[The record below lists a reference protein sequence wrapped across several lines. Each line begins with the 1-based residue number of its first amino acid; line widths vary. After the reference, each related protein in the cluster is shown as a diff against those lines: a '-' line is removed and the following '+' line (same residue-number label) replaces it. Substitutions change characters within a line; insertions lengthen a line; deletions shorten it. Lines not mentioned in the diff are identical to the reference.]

1 MDKVIKV
8 INLLKIAII
17 FALGLFSTA
26 GYSLSSDW
34 AISEKSKVRLI
45 SPMTSSNNNQLILA
59 LEYELEDEWKTYWKS
74 PGGGG
79 FPQKIIWN
87 NSSNVKDI
95 KILWPEPIEFE
106 ILGLKSIGYK
116 DKVIFPLIV
125 DLEDNQK
132 QTNLN
137 LNINYLVCKDV
148 CIPGSADIF
157 LNIPSGDG
165 EYTDYFFEI
174 EKVLSATLNNN
185 IDFTPISNFSF
196 KAIENNNSVIFD
208 IEISTTSFFDDP
220 KIFIHTPF
228 GLPVV
233 EPINNYSLDFQ
244 KLNTSLY
251 YSADQFNE
259 KKFPI
264 EIFFYDNNHSFKV
277 EKSVEIENVDKNIS
291 TNTSLIYL
299 LLISILGGFILNLMP
314 CVFPVLSL
322 KLLSVIN
329 TEDKKIKSSFF
340 ITVLGIITSFLI
352 LGVFFA
358 LLKQINISISWGMQF
373 QEPYF
378 LMFILM
384 IISMFFLNTLGLF
397 QINLPS
403 FLHSSNILNSGNNFY
418 TKNFFN
424 GFFATLLATPCS
436 APYLGT
442 AVTAA
447 FTQSTTYLFLIFFFM
462 GIGMSLPYLVV
473 AFFPGLI
480 SFLPRS
486 GKWMIY
492 FKYFLSILLLIT
504 IVWLLSILNNY
515 FNYFFIVT
523 FTVLLILISA
533 ILKFRI
539 YQIPLIISLIIIFFL
554 TPYIN
559 SFQKINE
566 ENYKNNNWLDFNAK
580 NIPEIIANN
589 EIVFLDITADW
600 CITCKF
606 NKINVL
612 NSKTISEFFDS
623 QEVTLIKAD
632 WTQPNEKINK
642 FLKKYN
648 KFGIPFNAF
657 YSSKFPKGIVMN
669 EILTRNKYLKH
680 IIKLNK
686 KHDY

>member
-45 SPMTSSNNNQLILA
+45 SPMTASNNNNQLILA
-59 LEYELEDEWKTYWKS
+59 LEYELEEEWKTYWKS

-125 DLEDNQK
+125 DIEDNQK

-137 LNINYLVCKDV
+137 LNINYLVCRDI
-148 CIPGSADIF
+148 CIPGNADIF
-157 LNIPSGDG
+157 LDLPSGDG

-174 EKVLSATLNNN
+174 EKVLSTTLNNN

-244 KLNTSLY
+244 KLKTSFNFRL
-251 YSADQFNE
+251 DQFNE

-277 EKSVEIENVDKNIS
+277 EKNVEIENVDKNIS
-291 TNTSLIYL
+291 TNNSLLYL
-299 LLISILGGFILNLMP
+299 LLISLLGGFILNLMP

-352 LGVFFA
+352 LGSFFA
-358 LLKQINISISWGMQF
+358 ILKQINISISWGMQF

-378 LMFILM
+378 LMFILT

-403 FLHSSNILNSGNNFY
+403 FLFSSKILNSGNNFY

-462 GIGMSLPYLVV
+462 GIGMSLPYLII

-492 FKYFLSILLLIT
+492 FKYFLSILLFIT

-539 YQIPLIISLIIIFFL
+539 YQTPLIISLIIIFFL
-554 TPYIN
+554 TPYLN

-566 ENYKNNNWLDFNAK
+566 ENYKSNNWLDFNSK
-580 NIPEIIANN
+580 SIPEIIANN

-612 NSKTISEFFDS
+612 NSKTVSDFFDS

-657 YSSKFPKGIVMN
+657 YSSKFPEGIVMN
-669 EILTRNKYLKH
+669 EILTEKQIFETYNKVK
-680 IIKLNK
+680 
-686 KHDY
+686 

>member
-8 INLLKIAII
+8 TKLLKIAII
-17 FALGLFSTA
+17 LALGLFSPA

-45 SPMTSSNNNQLILA
+45 SPTTASNNNNQLILA
-59 LEYELEDEWKTYWKS
+59 LEYELEEEWKTYWKS

-125 DLEDNQK
+125 DIEDNQK

-137 LNINYLVCKDV
+137 LNINYLVCRDI
-148 CIPGSADIF
+148 CIPGNADIF
-157 LNIPSGDG
+157 LDLPSGDG

-174 EKVLSATLNNN
+174 EKVLSTTLNNN

-196 KAIENNNSVIFD
+196 NAIQNNNDVIFD
-208 IEISTTSFFDDP
+208 IEITTSSFFDDP

-244 KLNTSLY
+244 KLKTSFNFRL
-251 YSADQFNE
+251 DQFNE

-277 EKSVEIENVDKNIS
+277 EKNVEIENVDKNIS
-291 TNTSLIYL
+291 TNNSLLYL
-299 LLISILGGFILNLMP
+299 LLISLLGGFILNLMP

-352 LGVFFA
+352 LGSFFA
-358 LLKQINISISWGMQF
+358 ILKQINISISWGMQF

-378 LMFILM
+378 LMFILT

-403 FLHSSNILNSGNNFY
+403 FLFSSKILNSGNNFY

-462 GIGMSLPYLVV
+462 GIGMSLPYLII

-492 FKYFLSILLLIT
+492 IKYFLSILLFIT

-539 YQIPLIISLIIIFFL
+539 YQTPLIISLIIIFFL
-554 TPYIN
+554 TPYLN

-566 ENYKNNNWLDFNAK
+566 ENYKSNNWLDFNSK
-580 NIPEIIANN
+580 SIPEIIANN

-612 NSKTISEFFDS
+612 NSKTVSDFFDS

-657 YSSKFPKGIVMN
+657 YSSKFPEGIVMN
-669 EILTRNKYLKH
+669 EILTEKQIFETYNKVK
-680 IIKLNK
+680 
-686 KHDY
+686 

>member
-1 MDKVIKV
+1 MNKVIKV

-17 FALGLFSTA
+17 LALGLFSTA

-45 SPMTSSNNNQLILA
+45 SPMSTTNNNNQLILG
-59 LEYELEDEWKTYWKS
+59 LEYELEEEWKTYWKS

-125 DLEDNQK
+125 DIEDNQK

-137 LNINYLVCKDV
+137 LNINYLVCRDV
-148 CIPGSADIF
+148 CIPGNANIF
-157 LNIPSGDG
+157 LNLPSGDG
-165 EYTDYFFEI
+165 AYTDYFFEI
-174 EKVLSATLNNN
+174 EKVLSTTLNNN
-185 IDFTPISNFSF
+185 IDFTPISNFSI
-196 KAIENNNSVIFD
+196 KAIENSNNVIFD
-208 IEISTTSFFDDP
+208 IEISTNSFFDDP

-277 EKSVEIENVDKNIS
+277 EKNVEIENVDKNIS
-291 TNTSLIYL
+291 INTSLIYL
-299 LLISILGGFILNLMP
+299 LLISLLGGFILNLMP

-329 TEDKKIKSSFF
+329 TEDKKIKRSFF
-340 ITVLGIITSFLI
+340 VTVLGIITSFLI

-358 LLKQINISISWGMQF
+358 LLKKINISISWGMQF

-378 LMFILM
+378 LMFILI

-397 QINLPS
+397 QINLPG
-403 FLHSSNILNSGNNFY
+403 FLFSSKILNLGNNFY
-418 TKNFFN
+418 SKNFFN

-447 FTQSTTYLFLIFFFM
+447 FTQSTTYLFLIFLFM
-462 GIGMSLPYLVV
+462 GIGMSLPYLVI

-539 YQIPLIISLIIIFFL
+539 FQIPLIISLIIIFFL
-554 TPYIN
+554 TPYLN

-566 ENYKNNNWLDFNAK
+566 ENYKSNNWLDFNSK
-580 NIPEIIANN
+580 SIPEIIANN

-612 NSKTISEFFDS
+612 NLETVSKFFDEE
-623 QEVTLIKAD
+623 EVTLIKAD
-632 WTQPNEKINK
+632 WTKPNEKITK

-657 YSSKFPKGIVMN
+657 YSSKFPEGIIMS
-669 EILTRNKYLKH
+669 EILTEKQIFETYNKVK
-680 IIKLNK
+680 
-686 KHDY
+686 

>member
-45 SPMTSSNNNQLILA
+45 SPMTASNNNNQLILA
-59 LEYELEDEWKTYWKS
+59 LEYELEEEWKTYWKS

-125 DLEDNQK
+125 DIEDNQK

-137 LNINYLVCKDV
+137 LNINYLVCRDI
-148 CIPGSADIF
+148 CIPGNADIF
-157 LNIPSGDG
+157 LDLPSGDG

-174 EKVLSATLNNN
+174 EKVLSTTLNNN

-244 KLNTSLY
+244 KLKTSFNFRL
-251 YSADQFNE
+251 DQFNE

-277 EKSVEIENVDKNIS
+277 EKNVEIENVDKNIS
-291 TNTSLIYL
+291 TNNSLLYL
-299 LLISILGGFILNLMP
+299 LLISLLGGFILNLMP

-352 LGVFFA
+352 LGSFFA
-358 LLKQINISISWGMQF
+358 ILKQINISISWGMQF

-378 LMFILM
+378 LMFILT

-403 FLHSSNILNSGNNFY
+403 FLFSSKILNSGNNFY

-462 GIGMSLPYLVV
+462 GIGMSLPYLII

-492 FKYFLSILLLIT
+492 FKYFLSILLFIT

-523 FTVLLILISA
+523 FTVLFILISA

-539 YQIPLIISLIIIFFL
+539 YQTPLIISLIIIFFL
-554 TPYIN
+554 TPYLN

-566 ENYKNNNWLDFNAK
+566 ENYKSNNWLDFNSK
-580 NIPEIIANN
+580 SIPEIIVNN

-612 NSKTISEFFDS
+612 NSKTVSDFFDS

-657 YSSKFPKGIVMN
+657 YSSKFPEGIVMN
-669 EILTRNKYLKH
+669 EILTEKQIFETYNKVK
-680 IIKLNK
+680 
-686 KHDY
+686 

>member
-17 FALGLFSTA
+17 FAFGLFSTA

-45 SPMTSSNNNQLILA
+45 SPITSSNTNQLILA
-59 LEYELEDEWKTYWKS
+59 LEYELEEEWKTYWKS

-95 KILWPEPIEFE
+95 EILWPEPIEFE

-174 EKVLSATLNNN
+174 EKVLSTTLNNN

-208 IEISTTSFFDDP
+208 IEISTNSFFDDP

-340 ITVLGIITSFLI
+340 ITVLGIISSFLI
-352 LGVFFA
+352 LGAFFA
-358 LLKQINISISWGMQF
+358 ILKQINISISWGMQF

-378 LMFILM
+378 LMFILI

-403 FLHSSNILNSGNNFY
+403 YLFSSKILNSGNNFY

-462 GIGMSLPYLVV
+462 GIGMSLPYLII
-473 AFFPGLI
+473 AFFPSLI

-492 FKYFLSILLLIT
+492 FKYFLSILLFIT

-539 YQIPLIISLIIIFFL
+539 YQTPLIISLIIIFFL
-554 TPYIN
+554 TPYLN

-566 ENYKNNNWLDFNAK
+566 ENYKSNNWLDFNSK
-580 NIPEIIANN
+580 SIPEIIANN

-612 NSKTISEFFDS
+612 NSKIVSDFFDS

-657 YSSKFPKGIVMN
+657 YSSKFPEGIVMN
-669 EILTRNKYLKH
+669 EILTEKQIFETYNKVK
-680 IIKLNK
+680 
-686 KHDY
+686 

>member
-8 INLLKIAII
+8 TKLLKIAII
-17 FALGLFSTA
+17 LALGLFSPA

-45 SPMTSSNNNQLILA
+45 SPTTASNNNNQLILA
-59 LEYELEDEWKTYWKS
+59 LEYELEEEWKTYWKS

-125 DLEDNQK
+125 DIEDNQK

-137 LNINYLVCKDV
+137 LNINYLVCRDI
-148 CIPGSADIF
+148 CIPGNADIF
-157 LNIPSGDG
+157 LDLPSGDG

-174 EKVLSATLNNN
+174 EKVLSTTLNNN

-244 KLNTSLY
+244 KLKTSFNFRL
-251 YSADQFNE
+251 DQFNE

-277 EKSVEIENVDKNIS
+277 EKNVEIENVDKNIS
-291 TNTSLIYL
+291 TNNSLLYL
-299 LLISILGGFILNLMP
+299 LLISLLGGFILNLMP

-352 LGVFFA
+352 LGSFFA
-358 LLKQINISISWGMQF
+358 ILKQINISISWGMQF

-378 LMFILM
+378 LMFILT

-403 FLHSSNILNSGNNFY
+403 FLFSSKILNSGNNFY

-462 GIGMSLPYLVV
+462 GIGMSLPYLII

-492 FKYFLSILLLIT
+492 FKYFLSILLFIT

-539 YQIPLIISLIIIFFL
+539 YQTPLIISLIIIFFL
-554 TPYIN
+554 TPYLN

-566 ENYKNNNWLDFNAK
+566 ENYKSNNWLDFNSK
-580 NIPEIIANN
+580 SIPEIIANN

-612 NSKTISEFFDS
+612 NSKTVSDFFDS

-657 YSSKFPKGIVMN
+657 YSSKFPEGIVMN
-669 EILTRNKYLKH
+669 EILTEKQIFETYNKVK
-680 IIKLNK
+680 
-686 KHDY
+686 

>member
-45 SPMTSSNNNQLILA
+45 SPMTASNNNNQLILA
-59 LEYELEDEWKTYWKS
+59 LEYELEEEWKTYWKS

-125 DLEDNQK
+125 DIEDNQK

-137 LNINYLVCKDV
+137 LNINYLVCRDI
-148 CIPGSADIF
+148 CIPGNADIF
-157 LNIPSGDG
+157 LDLPSGDG

-174 EKVLSATLNNN
+174 EKVLSTTLNNN
-185 IDFTPISNFSF
+185 INFTPISNFSF
-196 KAIENNNSVIFD
+196 NAIQNNNDVIFD
-208 IEISTTSFFDDP
+208 IEITTSSFFDDP

-244 KLNTSLY
+244 KLKTSFNFRL
-251 YSADQFNE
+251 DQFNE

-277 EKSVEIENVDKNIS
+277 EKNVEIENVDKNIS
-291 TNTSLIYL
+291 TNNSLLYL
-299 LLISILGGFILNLMP
+299 LLISLLGGFILNLMP

-352 LGVFFA
+352 LGSFFA
-358 LLKQINISISWGMQF
+358 ILKQINISISWGMQF

-378 LMFILM
+378 LMFILT

-403 FLHSSNILNSGNNFY
+403 FLSSSKILNSGNNFY

-462 GIGMSLPYLVV
+462 GIGMSLPYLII

-492 FKYFLSILLLIT
+492 FKYFLSILLFIT

-539 YQIPLIISLIIIFFL
+539 YQTPLIISLIIIFFL
-554 TPYIN
+554 TPYLN

-566 ENYKNNNWLDFNAK
+566 ENYKSNNWLDFNSK
-580 NIPEIIANN
+580 SIPEIIANN
-589 EIVFLDITADW
+589 EIIFLDITADW

-612 NSKTISEFFDS
+612 NSKTVSDFFDS

-657 YSSKFPKGIVMN
+657 YSSKFPEGIVMN
-669 EILTRNKYLKH
+669 EILTEKQIFETYNKVK
-680 IIKLNK
+680 
-686 KHDY
+686 

>member
-1 MDKVIKV
+1 MDKIIKV

-17 FALGLFSTA
+17 FAIGLFSTA

-45 SPMTSSNNNQLILA
+45 SPMTASNNNNQLILA
-59 LEYELEDEWKTYWKS
+59 LEYELEEEWKTYWKS

-125 DLEDNQK
+125 DIKDNQK

-137 LNINYLVCKDV
+137 LNINYLVCRDI
-148 CIPGSADIF
+148 CIPGNADIF
-157 LNIPSGDG
+157 LDLPSGDG

-174 EKVLSATLNNN
+174 EKVLSTTLNNN

-196 KAIENNNSVIFD
+196 KAIENSNDVIFD

-244 KLNTSLY
+244 KLNTSFNFRL
-251 YSADQFNE
+251 DQFNE

-277 EKSVEIENVDKNIS
+277 EKNVEIENVDKNIS
-291 TNTSLIYL
+291 TKNSLLYL
-299 LLISILGGFILNLMP
+299 LLISLLGGFILNLMP

-352 LGVFFA
+352 LGSFFA
-358 LLKQINISISWGMQF
+358 ILKQINISISWGMQF

-378 LMFILM
+378 LMFILT

-403 FLHSSNILNSGNNFY
+403 FLFSSKILNSGNNFY

-462 GIGMSLPYLVV
+462 GIGMSLPYLII

-492 FKYFLSILLLIT
+492 FKYFLSILLFIT

-539 YQIPLIISLIIIFFL
+539 YQTPLIISLIIIFFL
-554 TPYIN
+554 TPYLN

-566 ENYKNNNWLDFNAK
+566 ENYKSNNWLDFNSK
-580 NIPEIIANN
+580 SIPEIIANN

-657 YSSKFPKGIVMN
+657 YSSKFPEGIVMN
-669 EILTRNKYLKH
+669 EILTEKQIFETYNKVK
-680 IIKLNK
+680 
-686 KHDY
+686 

>member
-17 FALGLFSTA
+17 FAFGLFSTA

-45 SPMTSSNNNQLILA
+45 SPMTASNNNNQLILA
-59 LEYELEDEWKTYWKS
+59 LEYELEEEWKTYWKS

-148 CIPGSADIF
+148 CIPGNADIF

-174 EKVLSATLNNN
+174 EKVLSTTLNNK

-277 EKSVEIENVDKNIS
+277 EKSVEIENIDKNIS
-291 TNTSLIYL
+291 INTSLIYL

-340 ITVLGIITSFLI
+340 ITVLGIISSFLI
-352 LGVFFA
+352 LGAFFA
-358 LLKQINISISWGMQF
+358 ILKQINISISWGMQF

-378 LMFILM
+378 LMFILI

-403 FLHSSNILNSGNNFY
+403 FLSSSKILNSGNNFY

-447 FTQSTTYLFLIFFFM
+447 FTQSTTYLFLIFCFM
-462 GIGMSLPYLVV
+462 GIGMSLPYLII

-492 FKYFLSILLLIT
+492 FKYFLSILLFIT

-539 YQIPLIISLIIIFFL
+539 YQTPLIISLIIIFFL
-554 TPYIN
+554 TPYLN

-566 ENYKNNNWLDFNAK
+566 DNYKSNNWLDFNSK
-580 NIPEIIANN
+580 SIPEIIANN

-612 NSKTISEFFDS
+612 NSKTVSDFFDS

-657 YSSKFPKGIVMN
+657 YSSKFPEGIIMN
-669 EILTRNKYLKH
+669 EILTEKQIFETYNKVK
-680 IIKLNK
+680 
-686 KHDY
+686 

>member
-45 SPMTSSNNNQLILA
+45 SPTTASNNNNQLILA
-59 LEYELEDEWKTYWKS
+59 LEYELEEEWKTYWKS

-125 DLEDNQK
+125 DIEDNQK

-137 LNINYLVCKDV
+137 LNINYLVCRDI
-148 CIPGSADIF
+148 CIPGNADIF
-157 LNIPSGDG
+157 LDLPSGDG

-174 EKVLSATLNNN
+174 EKVLSTTLNNN

-244 KLNTSLY
+244 KLKTSFNFRL
-251 YSADQFNE
+251 DQFNE

-277 EKSVEIENVDKNIS
+277 EKNVEIENVDKNIS
-291 TNTSLIYL
+291 TNNSLLYL
-299 LLISILGGFILNLMP
+299 LLISLLGGFILNLMP

-352 LGVFFA
+352 LGSFFA
-358 LLKQINISISWGMQF
+358 ILKQINISISWGMQF

-378 LMFILM
+378 LMFILT

-403 FLHSSNILNSGNNFY
+403 FLSSSKILNSGNNFY

-447 FTQSTTYLFLIFFFM
+447 FTQSTTYLFLIFCFM
-462 GIGMSLPYLVV
+462 GIGMSLPYLII

-492 FKYFLSILLLIT
+492 FKYFLSILLFIT

-539 YQIPLIISLIIIFFL
+539 YQTPLIISLIIIFFL
-554 TPYIN
+554 TPYLN

-566 ENYKNNNWLDFNAK
+566 ENYKSNNWLDFNSK
-580 NIPEIIANN
+580 SIPEIIVNN

-612 NSKTISEFFDS
+612 NSKTVSDFFDS

-657 YSSKFPKGIVMN
+657 YSSKFPEGIVMN
-669 EILTRNKYLKH
+669 EILTEKQIFETYNKVK
-680 IIKLNK
+680 
-686 KHDY
+686 

>member
-45 SPMTSSNNNQLILA
+45 SPMTASNNNNQLILA
-59 LEYELEDEWKTYWKS
+59 LEYELEEEWKTYWKS

-125 DLEDNQK
+125 DIKDNQK

-137 LNINYLVCKDV
+137 LNINYLVCRDI
-148 CIPGSADIF
+148 CIPGNADIF
-157 LNIPSGDG
+157 LDLPSGDG

-174 EKVLSATLNNN
+174 EKVLSTTLNNN

-244 KLNTSLY
+244 KLKTSFNFRL
-251 YSADQFNE
+251 DQFNE

-277 EKSVEIENVDKNIS
+277 EKNVEIENVDKNIS
-291 TNTSLIYL
+291 TNNSLLYL
-299 LLISILGGFILNLMP
+299 LLISLLGGFILNLMP

-352 LGVFFA
+352 LGSFFA
-358 LLKQINISISWGMQF
+358 ILKQINISISWGMQF

-378 LMFILM
+378 LMFILT

-403 FLHSSNILNSGNNFY
+403 FLFSSKILNSGNNFY

-462 GIGMSLPYLVV
+462 GIGMSLPYLII

-492 FKYFLSILLLIT
+492 FKYFLSILLFIT

-539 YQIPLIISLIIIFFL
+539 YQTPLIISLIIIFFL
-554 TPYIN
+554 TPYLN

-566 ENYKNNNWLDFNAK
+566 ENYKSNNWLDFNSK
-580 NIPEIIANN
+580 SIPEIIANN

-612 NSKTISEFFDS
+612 NSKTVSDFFDS

-657 YSSKFPKGIVMN
+657 YSSKFPEGIVMN
-669 EILTRNKYLKH
+669 EILTEKQIFETYNKVK
-680 IIKLNK
+680 
-686 KHDY
+686 

>member
-45 SPMTSSNNNQLILA
+45 SPTTASNNNNQLILA
-59 LEYELEDEWKTYWKS
+59 LEYELEEEWKTYWKS

-125 DLEDNQK
+125 DIEDNQK

-137 LNINYLVCKDV
+137 LNINYLVCRDI
-148 CIPGSADIF
+148 CIPGNADIF
-157 LNIPSGDG
+157 LDLPSGDG

-174 EKVLSATLNNN
+174 EKVLSTTLNNN

-196 KAIENNNSVIFD
+196 NAIQNNNDVIFD
-208 IEISTTSFFDDP
+208 IEITTSSFFDDP

-244 KLNTSLY
+244 KLKTSFNFRL
-251 YSADQFNE
+251 DQFNE

-277 EKSVEIENVDKNIS
+277 EKNVEIENVDKNIF
-291 TNTSLIYL
+291 TNNSLLYL
-299 LLISILGGFILNLMP
+299 LLISLLGGFILNLMP

-352 LGVFFA
+352 LGSFFA
-358 LLKQINISISWGMQF
+358 ILKQINISISWGMQF

-378 LMFILM
+378 LMFILT

-403 FLHSSNILNSGNNFY
+403 FLFSSKILNSGNNFY

-462 GIGMSLPYLVV
+462 GIGMSLPYLII

-492 FKYFLSILLLIT
+492 FKYFLSILLFIT

-539 YQIPLIISLIIIFFL
+539 YQTPLIISLIIIFFL
-554 TPYIN
+554 TPYLN

-566 ENYKNNNWLDFNAK
+566 ENYKSNNWLDFNSK
-580 NIPEIIANN
+580 SIPEIIVNN

-612 NSKTISEFFDS
+612 NSKTVSDFFDS

-657 YSSKFPKGIVMN
+657 YSTKFPDGIIMS
-669 EILTRNKYLKH
+669 EILTEKEIFETYNKVK
-680 IIKLNK
+680 
-686 KHDY
+686 

>member
-17 FALGLFSTA
+17 FAFGLFSTA

-45 SPMTSSNNNQLILA
+45 SPMTASNNNNQLILA
-59 LEYELEDEWKTYWKS
+59 LEYELEEEWKTYWKS

-174 EKVLSATLNNN
+174 EKVLSTTLNNN

-291 TNTSLIYL
+291 INTSLIYL

-340 ITVLGIITSFLI
+340 ITVLGIISSFLI
-352 LGVFFA
+352 LGAFFA
-358 LLKQINISISWGMQF
+358 ILKQINISISWGMQF

-378 LMFILM
+378 LMFILI

-403 FLHSSNILNSGNNFY
+403 FLSSSKILNSGNNFY

-447 FTQSTTYLFLIFFFM
+447 FTQSTTYLFLIFCFM
-462 GIGMSLPYLVV
+462 GIGMSIPYLII

-492 FKYFLSILLLIT
+492 FKYFLSILLFIT

-515 FNYFFIVT
+515 FNYFFIAT

-554 TPYIN
+554 TPYLN

-566 ENYKNNNWLDFNAK
+566 ENYKSNNWLDFNSK
-580 NIPEIIANN
+580 SIPEIIANN

-612 NSKTISEFFDS
+612 NSKTVSDFFDS

-657 YSSKFPKGIVMN
+657 YSSKFPEGIVMN
-669 EILTRNKYLKH
+669 EILTEKQIFETYNKVK
-680 IIKLNK
+680 
-686 KHDY
+686 

>member
-8 INLLKIAII
+8 KNLLKIAII

-45 SPMTSSNNNQLILA
+45 SPMTASNNNNQLILA
-59 LEYELEDEWKTYWKS
+59 LEYELEEEWKTYWKS

-125 DLEDNQK
+125 DIEDNQK

-137 LNINYLVCKDV
+137 LNINYLVCRDI
-148 CIPGSADIF
+148 CIPGNADIF
-157 LNIPSGDG
+157 LDLPSGDG

-174 EKVLSATLNNN
+174 EKVLSTTLNNN

-244 KLNTSLY
+244 KLKTSFNFRL
-251 YSADQFNE
+251 DQFNE

-277 EKSVEIENVDKNIS
+277 EKNVEIENVDKNIS
-291 TNTSLIYL
+291 TNNSLLYL
-299 LLISILGGFILNLMP
+299 LLISLLGGFILNLMP

-352 LGVFFA
+352 LGSFFA
-358 LLKQINISISWGMQF
+358 ILKQINISISWGMQF

-378 LMFILM
+378 LMFILI

-403 FLHSSNILNSGNNFY
+403 FLSSSKILNSGNNFY

-462 GIGMSLPYLVV
+462 GIGMSLPYLII

-492 FKYFLSILLLIT
+492 FKYFLSILLFIT

-539 YQIPLIISLIIIFFL
+539 YQTPLIISLIIIFFL
-554 TPYIN
+554 TPYLN

-566 ENYKNNNWLDFNAK
+566 ENYKSNNWLDFNSK
-580 NIPEIIANN
+580 SIPEIIVNN

-612 NSKTISEFFDS
+612 NSKTVSDFFDS

-657 YSSKFPKGIVMN
+657 YSSKFPEGIVMN
-669 EILTRNKYLKH
+669 EILTEKQIFETYNKVK
-680 IIKLNK
+680 
-686 KHDY
+686 

>member
-8 INLLKIAII
+8 KNLLKIAII

-45 SPMTSSNNNQLILA
+45 SPMTASNNNNQLILA
-59 LEYELEDEWKTYWKS
+59 LEYELEEEWKTYWKS

-125 DLEDNQK
+125 DIEDNQK

-137 LNINYLVCKDV
+137 LNINYLVCRDI
-148 CIPGSADIF
+148 CIPGNADIF
-157 LNIPSGDG
+157 LDLPSGDG

-174 EKVLSATLNNN
+174 EKVLSTTLNNN

-244 KLNTSLY
+244 KLKTSFNFRL
-251 YSADQFNE
+251 DQFNE

-277 EKSVEIENVDKNIS
+277 EKNVEIENVDKNIS
-291 TNTSLIYL
+291 TNNSLLYL
-299 LLISILGGFILNLMP
+299 LLISLLGGFILNLMP

-352 LGVFFA
+352 LGSFFA
-358 LLKQINISISWGMQF
+358 ILKQINISISWGMQF

-378 LMFILM
+378 LMFILT

-403 FLHSSNILNSGNNFY
+403 FLFSSKILNSGNNFY

-462 GIGMSLPYLVV
+462 GIGMSLPYLII

-492 FKYFLSILLLIT
+492 FKYFLSILLFIT

-539 YQIPLIISLIIIFFL
+539 YQTPLIISLIIIFFL
-554 TPYIN
+554 TPYLN

-566 ENYKNNNWLDFNAK
+566 ENYKSNNWLDFNSK
-580 NIPEIIANN
+580 SIPEIIANN

-612 NSKTISEFFDS
+612 NSKTVSDFFDS

-657 YSSKFPKGIVMN
+657 YSSKFPEGIVMN
-669 EILTRNKYLKH
+669 EILTEKQIFETYNKVK
-680 IIKLNK
+680 
-686 KHDY
+686 

>member
-45 SPMTSSNNNQLILA
+45 SPMTASNNNNQLILA
-59 LEYELEDEWKTYWKS
+59 LEYELEEEWKTYWKS

-125 DLEDNQK
+125 DIEDNQK

-137 LNINYLVCKDV
+137 LNINYLVCRDI
-148 CIPGSADIF
+148 CIPGNADIF
-157 LNIPSGDG
+157 LDLPSGDG

-174 EKVLSATLNNN
+174 EKVLSTTLNNN

-196 KAIENNNSVIFD
+196 NAIQNNNDVIFD
-208 IEISTTSFFDDP
+208 IEITTSSFFDDP

-244 KLNTSLY
+244 KLKTSFNFRL
-251 YSADQFNE
+251 DQFNE

-277 EKSVEIENVDKNIS
+277 EKNVEIENVDKNIS
-291 TNTSLIYL
+291 TNNSLLYL
-299 LLISILGGFILNLMP
+299 LLISLLGGFILNLMP

-352 LGVFFA
+352 LGSFFA
-358 LLKQINISISWGMQF
+358 ILKQINISISWGMQF

-378 LMFILM
+378 LMFILT
-384 IISMFFLNTLGLF
+384 IISMFFVNTLGLF

-403 FLHSSNILNSGNNFY
+403 FLSSSKILNSGNNFY

-462 GIGMSLPYLVV
+462 GIGMSLPYLII

-492 FKYFLSILLLIT
+492 FKYFLSILLFIT

-539 YQIPLIISLIIIFFL
+539 YQTPLIISLIIIFFL
-554 TPYIN
+554 TPYLN

-566 ENYKNNNWLDFNAK
+566 ENYKSNNWLDFNSK
-580 NIPEIIANN
+580 SIPEIIANN

-612 NSKTISEFFDS
+612 NSKTVSDFFDS

-657 YSSKFPKGIVMN
+657 YSSKFPEGIVMN
-669 EILTRNKYLKH
+669 EILTEKQIFETYNKVK
-680 IIKLNK
+680 
-686 KHDY
+686 

>member
-45 SPMTSSNNNQLILA
+45 SPMTASNNNNQLILA
-59 LEYELEDEWKTYWKS
+59 LEYELEEEWKTYWKS

-125 DLEDNQK
+125 DIKDNQK

-137 LNINYLVCKDV
+137 LNINYLVCRDI
-148 CIPGSADIF
+148 CIPGNADIF
-157 LNIPSGDG
+157 LDLPSGDG

-174 EKVLSATLNNN
+174 EKVLSTTLNNN

-196 KAIENNNSVIFD
+196 NAIQNNNDVIFD
-208 IEISTTSFFDDP
+208 IEISTSSFFDDP

-244 KLNTSLY
+244 KLKTSFNFRL
-251 YSADQFNE
+251 DQFNE

-264 EIFFYDNNHSFKV
+264 EIFFYDNNHSFKF
-277 EKSVEIENVDKNIS
+277 EKNVEIENVDKNIS
-291 TNTSLIYL
+291 TNNSLLYL
-299 LLISILGGFILNLMP
+299 LLISLLGGFILNLMP

-352 LGVFFA
+352 LGSFFA
-358 LLKQINISISWGMQF
+358 ILKQINISISWGMQF

-378 LMFILM
+378 LMFILT

-403 FLHSSNILNSGNNFY
+403 FLFSSKILNSGNNFY

-462 GIGMSLPYLVV
+462 GIGMSLPYLII

-492 FKYFLSILLLIT
+492 FKNFLSILLFIT

-539 YQIPLIISLIIIFFL
+539 YQTPLIISLIIIFFL
-554 TPYIN
+554 TPYLN

-566 ENYKNNNWLDFNAK
+566 ENYKSNNWLDFNSK
-580 NIPEIIANN
+580 SIPEIIGNN

-612 NSKTISEFFDS
+612 NSKTVSDFFDS

-657 YSSKFPKGIVMN
+657 YSSKFPEGIVMN
-669 EILTRNKYLKH
+669 EILTQKQIFETYNKVK
-680 IIKLNK
+680 
-686 KHDY
+686 

>member
-45 SPMTSSNNNQLILA
+45 SPMTASNNNNQLILA
-59 LEYELEDEWKTYWKS
+59 LEYELEEEWKTYWKS

-79 FPQKIIWN
+79 FPQNIIWN

-125 DLEDNQK
+125 DIKDNQK

-137 LNINYLVCKDV
+137 LNINYLVCRDI
-148 CIPGSADIF
+148 CIPGNADIF
-157 LNIPSGDG
+157 LDLPSGDG

-196 KAIENNNSVIFD
+196 TAIQNNNDVIFD
-208 IEISTTSFFDDP
+208 IEISTSSFFDDP

-244 KLNTSLY
+244 KLKTSFNFRL
-251 YSADQFNE
+251 DQFNE

-277 EKSVEIENVDKNIS
+277 EKNVKIENVDINIS
-291 TNTSLIYL
+291 TNNSLLYL
-299 LLISILGGFILNLMP
+299 LLISLLGGFILNLMP

-352 LGVFFA
+352 LGSFFA
-358 LLKQINISISWGMQF
+358 ILKQINISISWGMQF

-378 LMFILM
+378 LMFILT
-384 IISMFFLNTLGLF
+384 IISIFFLNTLGLF
-397 QINLPS
+397 EINLPS
-403 FLHSSNILNSGNNFY
+403 FLFSSKILNSGNNFY

-447 FTQSTTYLFLIFFFM
+447 FTQSTTYLFLIFLFM
-462 GIGMSLPYLVV
+462 GIGMSLPYLII

-492 FKYFLSILLLIT
+492 FKYFLSILLFIT

-539 YQIPLIISLIIIFFL
+539 YQTPLIISLIIIFFL
-554 TPYIN
+554 TPYLN

-566 ENYKNNNWLDFNAK
+566 ENYKSNNWLDFNSK
-580 NIPEIIANN
+580 SIPEIIANN

-612 NSKTISEFFDS
+612 NSKTVSDFFDS

-657 YSSKFPKGIVMN
+657 YSSKFPEGIVMN
-669 EILTRNKYLKH
+669 EILTEKQIFETYNKVK
-680 IIKLNK
+680 
-686 KHDY
+686 

>member
-45 SPMTSSNNNQLILA
+45 SPMTTTNNNNQLILA
-59 LEYELEDEWKTYWKS
+59 LEYELEEEWKTYWKS

-125 DLEDNQK
+125 DIEDNQK
-132 QTNLN
+132 ETNLN
-137 LNINYLVCKDV
+137 LNINYLVCRDV
-148 CIPGSADIF
+148 CIPGNANIF
-157 LNIPSGDG
+157 LNLPSGDG
-165 EYTDYFFEI
+165 AYTDYFFEI
-174 EKVLSATLNNN
+174 EKVLSTTLNNN

-196 KAIENNNSVIFD
+196 NAIENNNNVIFD
-208 IEISTTSFFDDP
+208 IEISTSSFFDDP

-277 EKSVEIENVDKNIS
+277 EKNVEIENVDKNIS
-291 TNTSLIYL
+291 INTSLVYL
-299 LLISILGGFILNLMP
+299 LLISLLGGFILNLMP

-322 KLLSVIN
+322 KLLSVIS

-352 LGVFFA
+352 LGAFFA
-358 LLKQINISISWGMQF
+358 ILKQINISISWGMQF

-378 LMFILM
+378 LMFILI

-403 FLHSSNILNSGNNFY
+403 FLYSSKILNSGNNFY

-462 GIGMSLPYLVV
+462 GIGMSLPYLII
-473 AFFPGLI
+473 AFFPTLI

-492 FKYFLSILLLIT
+492 FKYFLSLLLLVTLI
-504 IVWLLSILNNY
+504 WLLSVLNNY
-515 FNYFFIVT
+515 FNYLFIIT

-533 ILKFRI
+533 ILKFRT
-539 YQIPLIISLIIIFFL
+539 YQLPLIISLIFIFFL
-554 TPYIN
+554 TPLLN

-566 ENYKNNNWLDFNAK
+566 ENYKSNKWLDFNSK
-580 NIPEIIANN
+580 SIPETIANN
-589 EIVFLDITADW
+589 EIIFLDITADW

-612 NSKTISEFFDS
+612 NSETISEFFDS

-657 YSSKFPKGIVMN
+657 YSSKFPEGIVMN
-669 EILTRNKYLKH
+669 EILTEKQIFETYNKVK
-680 IIKLNK
+680 
-686 KHDY
+686 

>member
-8 INLLKIAII
+8 INLLKITII
-17 FALGLFSTA
+17 FAFGLFSTA

-45 SPMTSSNNNQLILA
+45 SPMTASNNNKLILA

-174 EKVLSATLNNN
+174 EKVLSTTLNNN

-196 KAIENNNSVIFD
+196 KAIENNNNVIFD
-208 IEISTTSFFDDP
+208 IEISTSSFFDDP

-251 YSADQFNE
+251 YSANQFDE

-277 EKSVEIENVDKNIS
+277 EKNVEIENVDKNIS
-291 TNTSLIYL
+291 INTSLIYL
-299 LLISILGGFILNLMP
+299 LLISLLGGFILNLMP

-329 TEDKKIKSSFF
+329 TEDKKIKRSFF
-340 ITVLGIITSFLI
+340 ITILGIITSFLM
-352 LGVFFA
+352 LGAFFA
-358 LLKQINISISWGMQF
+358 ILKQINISISWGMQF

-378 LMFILM
+378 LMFILI

-403 FLHSSNILNSGNNFY
+403 FLYSSKIINSGNNFY

-447 FTQSTTYLFLIFFFM
+447 FTQSTTYLFLIFSFM
-462 GIGMSLPYLVV
+462 GIGMSLPYLVI

-492 FKYFLSILLLIT
+492 FKYFLSILLFIT

-523 FTVLLILISA
+523 FTALLILISA

-539 YQIPLIISLIIIFFL
+539 YQTPLIISLIVIFFL
-554 TPYIN
+554 TPYLN

-566 ENYKNNNWLDFNAK
+566 ENYKSNNWLDFNSK

-612 NSKTISEFFDS
+612 NSETISDFFES

-657 YSSKFPKGIVMN
+657 YSSKFPEGIVMN
-669 EILTRNKYLKH
+669 EILTEKQIFETYNKVK
-680 IIKLNK
+680 
-686 KHDY
+686 

>member
-45 SPMTSSNNNQLILA
+45 SPMTASNNNNQLILA
-59 LEYELEDEWKTYWKS
+59 LEYELEEEWKTYWKS

-95 KILWPEPIEFE
+95 KILWPEPLEFE

-125 DLEDNQK
+125 DIKDNQK

-137 LNINYLVCKDV
+137 LNINYLVCRDI
-148 CIPGSADIF
+148 CIPGNADIF
-157 LNIPSGDG
+157 LDLPSGDG

-174 EKVLSATLNNN
+174 EKVLSTTLNNN

-196 KAIENNNSVIFD
+196 NAIQNNNDVIFD
-208 IEISTTSFFDDP
+208 IEISTSSYFDDP

-244 KLNTSLY
+244 KLKTSFNFKL
-251 YSADQFNE
+251 DQFNE

-264 EIFFYDNNHSFKV
+264 EIFFYDNNHSFKF
-277 EKSVEIENVDKNIS
+277 EKNVEIENVDKNIS
-291 TNTSLIYL
+291 TNNSLLYL
-299 LLISILGGFILNLMP
+299 LLISLLGGFILNLMP

-352 LGVFFA
+352 LGSFFA
-358 LLKQINISISWGMQF
+358 ILKQINISISWGMQF

-378 LMFILM
+378 LMFILT

-397 QINLPS
+397 QIYLPS
-403 FLHSSNILNSGNNFY
+403 FLFSSKILNSGNNFY

-462 GIGMSLPYLVV
+462 GIGMSLPYLII

-492 FKYFLSILLLIT
+492 FKYFLSILLFIT

-539 YQIPLIISLIIIFFL
+539 YQTPLIISLIIIFFL
-554 TPYIN
+554 TPYLN

-566 ENYKNNNWLDFNAK
+566 ENYASNNWLDFNSK
-580 NIPEIIANN
+580 SIPEIIANN

-612 NSKTISEFFDS
+612 NSKTVSDFFDS

-657 YSSKFPKGIVMN
+657 YSSKFPEGIVMN
-669 EILTRNKYLKH
+669 EILTEKQIFETYNKVK
-680 IIKLNK
+680 
-686 KHDY
+686 

>member
-17 FALGLFSTA
+17 FAFGLFSTA

-45 SPMTSSNNNQLILA
+45 SPMTASNNNKLILA

-116 DKVIFPLIV
+116 DKVIFPLII
-125 DLEDNQK
+125 DLEDNRK

-174 EKVLSATLNNN
+174 EKVLSTTLNNN

-208 IEISTTSFFDDP
+208 IEISTTSFFDNP

-251 YSADQFNE
+251 YSANQFNE
-259 KKFPI
+259 NKFPI

-277 EKSVEIENVDKNIS
+277 EKSVKIENVDKNIS
-291 TNTSLIYL
+291 INTSLIYL
-299 LLISILGGFILNLMP
+299 LLISLLGGFILNLMP

-340 ITVLGIITSFLI
+340 ITVLGIISSFLI
-352 LGVFFA
+352 LGAFFA
-358 LLKQINISISWGMQF
+358 ILKQINISISWGMQF

-378 LMFILM
+378 LMFILI
-384 IISMFFLNTLGLF
+384 IISMFLLNTLGLF

-403 FLHSSNILNSGNNFY
+403 FLSSSKILNSGNNFY
-418 TKNFFN
+418 TKNFLN

-462 GIGMSLPYLVV
+462 GIGMSLPYLII

-492 FKYFLSILLLIT
+492 FKYFLSILLFIT

-554 TPYIN
+554 TPYLN

-566 ENYKNNNWLDFNAK
+566 ENYKSNNWLDFNSK
-580 NIPEIIANN
+580 SIPEIIANN

-612 NSKTISEFFDS
+612 NSKTVSNFFVS

-657 YSSKFPKGIVMN
+657 YSSKFPEGIVMN
-669 EILTRNKYLKH
+669 EILTEKQIFETYNKVK
-680 IIKLNK
+680 
-686 KHDY
+686 

>member
-17 FALGLFSTA
+17 FAFGLFSTA

-45 SPMTSSNNNQLILA
+45 SPMTASNNNNQLILA
-59 LEYELEDEWKTYWKS
+59 LEYELEEEWKTYWKS

-148 CIPGSADIF
+148 CIPGNADIF

-174 EKVLSATLNNN
+174 EKVLSTTLNNN

-340 ITVLGIITSFLI
+340 ITVLGIISSFLI
-352 LGVFFA
+352 LGAFFA
-358 LLKQINISISWGMQF
+358 ILKQINISISWGMQF

-378 LMFILM
+378 LMFILT
-384 IISMFFLNTLGLF
+384 IISIFFLNTLGLF
-397 QINLPS
+397 EINLPS
-403 FLHSSNILNSGNNFY
+403 FLFSSKILNSGNNFY

-462 GIGMSLPYLVV
+462 GIGMSLPYLII

-492 FKYFLSILLLIT
+492 FKYFLSILLFIT

-554 TPYIN
+554 TPYLN

-566 ENYKNNNWLDFNAK
+566 ENYKSNNWLDFNSK
-580 NIPEIIANN
+580 SIPEIIANN

-612 NSKTISEFFDS
+612 NSKTVSDFFDS

-657 YSSKFPKGIVMN
+657 YSSKFPEGIVMN
-669 EILTRNKYLKH
+669 EILTEKQIIETYNKVK
-680 IIKLNK
+680 
-686 KHDY
+686 

>member
-8 INLLKIAII
+8 IKLLKIAII
-17 FALGLFSTA
+17 LALGLFSPA

-45 SPMTSSNNNQLILA
+45 SPTTASNNNNQLMLA
-59 LEYELEDEWKTYWKS
+59 LEYELEEEWKTYWKS

-79 FPQKIIWN
+79 FPQKIVWN
-87 NSSNVKDI
+87 NSTNVKDI

-106 ILGLKSIGYK
+106 ILGLKSVGYK

-125 DLEDNQK
+125 DIEDYQK

-137 LNINYLVCKDV
+137 LNINYLVCRDV
-148 CIPGSADIF
+148 CIPGNADIF

-165 EYTDYFFEI
+165 AYTDYFFEI
-174 EKVLSATLNNN
+174 EKVLSTTLNNN

-196 KAIENNNSVIFD
+196 KAIENSNDVIFD
-208 IEISTTSFFDDP
+208 IEISTSSFFDDP

-233 EPINNYSLDFQ
+233 EPTNNYSLDFQ
-244 KLNTSLY
+244 KLKTSFNFR
-251 YSADQFNE
+251 SDQFNE

-277 EKSVEIENVDKNIS
+277 EKNVEIENVDKNIS
-291 TNTSLIYL
+291 INNSLLYL
-299 LLISILGGFILNLMP
+299 LLISLLGGFILNLMP

-352 LGVFFA
+352 LGSFFA
-358 LLKQINISISWGMQF
+358 ILKQINISISWGMQF

-378 LMFILM
+378 LMFILT

-403 FLHSSNILNSGNNFY
+403 FLYSSKILNSGNNFY

-447 FTQSTTYLFLIFFFM
+447 FTQSTTYLFLIFCVM
-462 GIGMSLPYLVV
+462 GIGMSIPYMVI

-515 FNYFFIVT
+515 FNYFFVVT
-523 FTVLLILISA
+523 FTLLLILISA
-533 ILKFRI
+533 ILKFKI

-554 TPYIN
+554 TPYFN
-559 SFQKINE
+559 FFKKINE
-566 ENYKNNNWLDFNAK
+566 ENYKSNNWLDFNSK
-580 NIPEIIANN
+580 SIPEIIANN
-589 EIVFLDITADW
+589 EIIFLDITADW

-612 NSKTISEFFDS
+612 NSKKISDFFDS
-623 QEVTLIKAD
+623 QDVTLIKAD

-657 YSSKFPKGIVMN
+657 YSSKFPEGIVMN
-669 EILTRNKYLKH
+669 EILTEKQIFETYNKVK
-680 IIKLNK
+680 
-686 KHDY
+686 

>member
-45 SPMTSSNNNQLILA
+45 SPMTASNNNNQLILA
-59 LEYELEDEWKTYWKS
+59 LEYELEEEWKTYWKS

-125 DLEDNQK
+125 DIKDNQK

-137 LNINYLVCKDV
+137 LNINYLVCRDI
-148 CIPGSADIF
+148 CIPGNADIF
-157 LNIPSGDG
+157 LDLPSGDG

-174 EKVLSATLNNN
+174 EKVLSTTLNNN

-244 KLNTSLY
+244 KLKTSFNFRL
-251 YSADQFNE
+251 DQFNE

-277 EKSVEIENVDKNIS
+277 EKNVEIENVDKNIS
-291 TNTSLIYL
+291 TNNSLLYL
-299 LLISILGGFILNLMP
+299 LLISLLGGFILNLMP

-358 LLKQINISISWGMQF
+358 ILKQINISISWGMQF

-378 LMFILM
+378 LMFILI

-403 FLHSSNILNSGNNFY
+403 FLSSSKILNSGNNFY

-462 GIGMSLPYLVV
+462 GIGMSLPYLII

-492 FKYFLSILLLIT
+492 FKYFLSILLFIT

-539 YQIPLIISLIIIFFL
+539 YQIPLIISLIVIFFL
-554 TPYIN
+554 TPYLN

-566 ENYKNNNWLDFNAK
+566 ENYKSNNWLDFNSK
-580 NIPEIIANN
+580 SIPEIIANN

-612 NSKTISEFFDS
+612 NSKTVSDFFDS

-657 YSSKFPKGIVMN
+657 YSSKFPEGIVMN
-669 EILTRNKYLKH
+669 EILTEKQIFETYNKVK
-680 IIKLNK
+680 
-686 KHDY
+686 

>member
-45 SPMTSSNNNQLILA
+45 SPMTASNNNNQLILA
-59 LEYELEDEWKTYWKS
+59 LEYELEEEWKTYWKS

-95 KILWPEPIEFE
+95 KILWPEPLEFE

-125 DLEDNQK
+125 DIKDNQK

-137 LNINYLVCKDV
+137 LNINYLVCRDI
-148 CIPGSADIF
+148 CIPGNADIF
-157 LNIPSGDG
+157 LDLPSGDG

-174 EKVLSATLNNN
+174 EKVLSTTLNNN

-196 KAIENNNSVIFD
+196 NAIQNNNDVIFD
-208 IEISTTSFFDDP
+208 IEISTSSYFDDP

-244 KLNTSLY
+244 KLKTSFNFRL
-251 YSADQFNE
+251 DQFNE

-264 EIFFYDNNHSFKV
+264 EIFFYDNNHSFKF
-277 EKSVEIENVDKNIS
+277 EKNVEIENVDKNIS
-291 TNTSLIYL
+291 TNNSLLYL
-299 LLISILGGFILNLMP
+299 LLISLLGGFILNLMP

-352 LGVFFA
+352 LGSFFA
-358 LLKQINISISWGMQF
+358 ILKQINISISWGMQF

-378 LMFILM
+378 LMFILT

-397 QINLPS
+397 QIYLPS
-403 FLHSSNILNSGNNFY
+403 FLFSSKILNSGNNFY

-447 FTQSTTYLFLIFFFM
+447 FTQSTTYLFLIFFLM
-462 GIGMSLPYLVV
+462 GIGMSLPYLII

-492 FKYFLSILLLIT
+492 FKYFLSILLFIT

-539 YQIPLIISLIIIFFL
+539 YQTPLIISLIIIFFL
-554 TPYIN
+554 TPYLN

-566 ENYKNNNWLDFNAK
+566 ENYKSNNWLDFNSK
-580 NIPEIIANN
+580 SIPEIIGNN
-589 EIVFLDITADW
+589 EIVFLDITAEW

-612 NSKTISEFFDS
+612 NSKTVSDFFDS

-657 YSSKFPKGIVMN
+657 YSSKFPEGIVMN
-669 EILTRNKYLKH
+669 EILTEKQIFETYNKVK
-680 IIKLNK
+680 
-686 KHDY
+686 

>member
-1 MDKVIKV
+1 MDKVIKL

-45 SPMTSSNNNQLILA
+45 SPMTASNNNNQLILA
-59 LEYELEDEWKTYWKS
+59 LEYELEEEWKTYWKS

-125 DLEDNQK
+125 DIKDNQK

-137 LNINYLVCKDV
+137 LNINYLVCRDI
-148 CIPGSADIF
+148 CIPGNADIF
-157 LNIPSGDG
+157 LDLPSGDG

-174 EKVLSATLNNN
+174 EKVLSTTLNNN

-244 KLNTSLY
+244 KLKTSFNFRL
-251 YSADQFNE
+251 DQFNE
-259 KKFPI
+259 KEFPI

-277 EKSVEIENVDKNIS
+277 EKNVEIENVDKNIS
-291 TNTSLIYL
+291 TNNSLLYL
-299 LLISILGGFILNLMP
+299 LLISLLGGFILNLMP

-352 LGVFFA
+352 LGSFFA
-358 LLKQINISISWGMQF
+358 ILKQINISISWGMQF

-378 LMFILM
+378 LMFILT
-384 IISMFFLNTLGLF
+384 IISMFFLNTLGFF

-403 FLHSSNILNSGNNFY
+403 FLFSSKILNSGNNFY

-447 FTQSTTYLFLIFFFM
+447 FTQSTTYLFLIFLFM
-462 GIGMSLPYLVV
+462 GIGMSLPYLIIV
-473 AFFPGLI
+473 FFPGLI

-492 FKYFLSILLLIT
+492 FKYFLSILLFIT

-515 FNYFFIVT
+515 FNYFFILT

-539 YQIPLIISLIIIFFL
+539 YQTPLIISLIIIFFL
-554 TPYIN
+554 TPYLN

-566 ENYKNNNWLDFNAK
+566 ENYKSNNWLDFNSK
-580 NIPEIIANN
+580 SIPEIIANN

-612 NSKTISEFFDS
+612 NSKTVSDFFDS

-657 YSSKFPKGIVMN
+657 YSSKFPEGIVMN
-669 EILTRNKYLKH
+669 EILTEKQIFETYNKVK
-680 IIKLNK
+680 
-686 KHDY
+686 

>member
-17 FALGLFSTA
+17 FAFGLFSTA

-45 SPMTSSNNNQLILA
+45 SPMTASNNNQLILA

-174 EKVLSATLNNN
+174 EKVLSTTLNNN

-208 IEISTTSFFDDP
+208 IEISTISFFDDP

-291 TNTSLIYL
+291 INTSLIYL

-329 TEDKKIKSSFF
+329 TEDKNIKSSFF
-340 ITVLGIITSFLI
+340 ITVLGIISSFLI
-352 LGVFFA
+352 LGAFFA
-358 LLKQINISISWGMQF
+358 ILKQINISISWGMQF

-378 LMFILM
+378 LMFILI

-403 FLHSSNILNSGNNFY
+403 FLSSSKILNSGNNFY

-447 FTQSTTYLFLIFFFM
+447 FTQSTTYLFLIFCFM
-462 GIGMSLPYLVV
+462 GIGMSLPYLII

-492 FKYFLSILLLIT
+492 FKYFLSILLFIT

-554 TPYIN
+554 TPYLN

-566 ENYKNNNWLDFNAK
+566 ENYKSNNWLDFNSK
-580 NIPEIIANN
+580 SIPEIIANN

-612 NSKTISEFFDS
+612 NSKTVSDFFDS

-657 YSSKFPKGIVMN
+657 YSSKFPEGIVMN
-669 EILTRNKYLKH
+669 EILTEKQIFETYNKVK
-680 IIKLNK
+680 
-686 KHDY
+686 

>member
-17 FALGLFSTA
+17 LALGLFSPA

-45 SPMTSSNNNQLILA
+45 SPLTASNNNNQLILA
-59 LEYELEDEWKTYWKS
+59 LEYELEEEWKTYWKS

-125 DLEDNQK
+125 DIEDNQI

-137 LNINYLVCKDV
+137 LNINYLVCRDV
-148 CIPGSADIF
+148 CIPGNADIF
-157 LNIPSGDG
+157 LNLPSGDG
-165 EYTDYFFEI
+165 AYTDYFFEI
-174 EKVLSATLNNN
+174 EKVLSTTLNNN
-185 IDFTPISNFSF
+185 IDLTPISNFSF
-196 KAIENNNSVIFD
+196 KAIENSNDVIFD
-208 IEISTTSFFDDP
+208 IEISTSSFFDDP

-244 KLNTSLY
+244 KLKTSFNFR
-251 YSADQFNE
+251 SDQFNE

-277 EKSVEIENVDKNIS
+277 EKNVEIENVDKNIS
-291 TNTSLIYL
+291 INNSLLYL
-299 LLISILGGFILNLMP
+299 LLISLLGGFILNLMP

-329 TEDKKIKSSFF
+329 TEDKKIKSSFL

-352 LGVFFA
+352 IGSFFA
-358 LLKQINISISWGMQF
+358 ILKQINISISWGMQF

-378 LMFILM
+378 LMFILT

-403 FLHSSNILNSGNNFY
+403 FLYSSKILNSGNNFY

-447 FTQSTTYLFLIFFFM
+447 FTQSTTYLFLIFCFM
-462 GIGMSLPYLVV
+462 GIGMSIPYLVI
-473 AFFPGLI
+473 AFFPSLI

-492 FKYFLSILLLIT
+492 FKYFLSILLMIT

-515 FNYFFIVT
+515 FNYFFVVT
-523 FTVLLILISA
+523 FTLLLILISA
-533 ILKFRI
+533 ILKFKI

-554 TPYIN
+554 TPYLN
-559 SFQKINE
+559 FFKKINE
-566 ENYKNNNWLDFNAK
+566 ENYKNNDWLDFNSES
-580 NIPEIIANN
+580 IPEIVANN
-589 EIVFLDITADW
+589 EIIFLDITADW

-612 NSKTISEFFDS
+612 NSETVSDFFDS

-657 YSSKFPKGIVMN
+657 YSSKFPEGIVMN
-669 EILTRNKYLKH
+669 EILTEKQIFETY
-680 IIKLNK
+680 K
-686 KHDY
+686 KVK

>member
-45 SPMTSSNNNQLILA
+45 SPMTASNNNNQLILA
-59 LEYELEDEWKTYWKS
+59 LEYELEEEWKTYWKS

-125 DLEDNQK
+125 DIKDNQK

-137 LNINYLVCKDV
+137 LNINYLVCRDI
-148 CIPGSADIF
+148 CIPGNADIF
-157 LNIPSGDG
+157 LDLPSGEG

-174 EKVLSATLNNN
+174 EKVLSTTLNNN
-185 IDFTPISNFSF
+185 IDFTPISYFSF
-196 KAIENNNSVIFD
+196 NAIQNNNDVIFD
-208 IEISTTSFFDDP
+208 IEISTSSFFDDP

-244 KLNTSLY
+244 KLKTSFNFRL
-251 YSADQFNE
+251 DQFNE

-264 EIFFYDNNHSFKV
+264 EIFFYDNNYSFKV
-277 EKSVEIENVDKNIS
+277 EKNVEIENVDKNFS
-291 TNTSLIYL
+291 TNNSLLYL
-299 LLISILGGFILNLMP
+299 LLISLLGGFILNLMP

-352 LGVFFA
+352 LGSFFA
-358 LLKQINISISWGMQF
+358 ILKQINISISWGMQF

-378 LMFILM
+378 LMFILT
-384 IISMFFLNTLGLF
+384 IISMFFLNTLGIF

-403 FLHSSNILNSGNNFY
+403 FLFSSKILNSGNNFY

-462 GIGMSLPYLVV
+462 GIGMSLPYLII

-492 FKYFLSILLLIT
+492 FKYFLSILLFIT

-515 FNYFFIVT
+515 YNYFFIVT

-539 YQIPLIISLIIIFFL
+539 YQTPLIISLIIIFFL
-554 TPYIN
+554 TPYLN

-566 ENYKNNNWLDFNAK
+566 ENYKSNNWLDFNSK

-612 NSKTISEFFDS
+612 NSKIVSDFFDS

-657 YSSKFPKGIVMN
+657 YSSKFPEGIVMN
-669 EILTRNKYLKH
+669 EILTEKQIFETYNKVK
-680 IIKLNK
+680 
-686 KHDY
+686 

>member
-8 INLLKIAII
+8 KNLLKIAII

-45 SPMTSSNNNQLILA
+45 SPMTASNNNNQLILA
-59 LEYELEDEWKTYWKS
+59 LEYELEEEWKTYWKS

-125 DLEDNQK
+125 DIEDNQK

-137 LNINYLVCKDV
+137 LNINYLVCRDI
-148 CIPGSADIF
+148 CIPGNADIF
-157 LNIPSGDG
+157 LDLPSGDG

-174 EKVLSATLNNN
+174 EKVLSTTLNNN

-244 KLNTSLY
+244 KLKTSFNFRL
-251 YSADQFNE
+251 DQFNE

-277 EKSVEIENVDKNIS
+277 EKNVEIENVDKNIS
-291 TNTSLIYL
+291 TKNSLLYL
-299 LLISILGGFILNLMP
+299 LLISLLGGFILNLMP

-352 LGVFFA
+352 LGSFFA
-358 LLKQINISISWGMQF
+358 ILKQINISISWGMQF

-378 LMFILM
+378 LMFILT

-403 FLHSSNILNSGNNFY
+403 FLFSSKILNSGNNFY

-462 GIGMSLPYLVV
+462 GIGMSLPYLII

-492 FKYFLSILLLIT
+492 FKYFLSILLFIT

-539 YQIPLIISLIIIFFL
+539 YQTPLIISLIIIFFL
-554 TPYIN
+554 TPYLN

-566 ENYKNNNWLDFNAK
+566 ENYKSNNWLDFNSK
-580 NIPEIIANN
+580 SIPEIIVNN

-612 NSKTISEFFDS
+612 NSKTVSDFFDS

-657 YSSKFPKGIVMN
+657 YSSKFPEGIVMN
-669 EILTRNKYLKH
+669 EILTEKQIFETYNKVK
-680 IIKLNK
+680 
-686 KHDY
+686 

>member
-17 FALGLFSTA
+17 FAFGLFSTA

-45 SPMTSSNNNQLILA
+45 SPMTSSNTNQLILA
-59 LEYELEDEWKTYWKS
+59 LEYELEEEWKTYWKS

-174 EKVLSATLNNN
+174 EKVLSTTLNNN

-340 ITVLGIITSFLI
+340 ITVLGIISSFLI
-352 LGVFFA
+352 LGAFFA
-358 LLKQINISISWGMQF
+358 ILKQINISISWGMQF

-378 LMFILM
+378 LMFILI

-403 FLHSSNILNSGNNFY
+403 FLSSSKILNSGNNFY

-462 GIGMSLPYLVV
+462 GIGMSLPYLII

-492 FKYFLSILLLIT
+492 FKYFLSILLFIT

-554 TPYIN
+554 TPYLN

-566 ENYKNNNWLDFNAK
+566 ENYKSNNWLDFNSK
-580 NIPEIIANN
+580 SIPEIIANN

-612 NSKTISEFFDS
+612 NSKTVSDFFDS

-657 YSSKFPKGIVMN
+657 YSSKFPEGIVMN
-669 EILTRNKYLKH
+669 EILTEKQIFETYNKVK
-680 IIKLNK
+680 
-686 KHDY
+686 

>member
-1 MDKVIKV
+1 MNKVIKV
-8 INLLKIAII
+8 KNLLKIAII
-17 FALGLFSTA
+17 FALGLFSTSA
-26 GYSLSSDW
+26 YSLSSDW

-45 SPMTSSNNNQLILA
+45 SPMTTLNNNNQLILA
-59 LEYELEDEWKTYWKS
+59 LEYELVEGWKTYWKS

-125 DLEDNQK
+125 DIEDNQK
-132 QTNLN
+132 PTNLN

-157 LNIPSGDG
+157 LNLPSGDG
-165 EYTDYFFEI
+165 KYTDYFFEI
-174 EKVLSATLNNN
+174 EKVLSTTLNNN
-185 IDFTPISNFSF
+185 INFTPISNFSF
-196 KAIENNNSVIFD
+196 KAIENNNNVVFD
-208 IEISTTSFFDDP
+208 IEISTNSFFDDP

-251 YSADQFNE
+251 YSADQFIK

-277 EKSVEIENVDKNIS
+277 EKNVEIENVDKNIS
-291 TNTSLIYL
+291 INSSLIYL
-299 LLISILGGFILNLMP
+299 LLISLLGGFILNLMP

-329 TEDKKIKSSFF
+329 TQDKKIKSSFF

-352 LGVFFA
+352 LGTFFTI
-358 LLKQINISISWGMQF
+358 LKQINISISWGMQF

-378 LMFILM
+378 LMFILI

-403 FLHSSNILNSGNNFY
+403 FLYSSKILNSGNNFY

-447 FTQSTTYLFLIFFFM
+447 FTQSTTYLFLIFCFM
-462 GIGMSLPYLVV
+462 GIGMSLPYLVI

-486 GKWMIY
+486 GKWI
-492 FKYFLSILLLIT
+492 
-504 IVWLLSILNNY
+504 
-515 FNYFFIVT
+515 
-523 FTVLLILISA
+523 
-533 ILKFRI
+533 
-539 YQIPLIISLIIIFFL
+539 
-554 TPYIN
+554 
-559 SFQKINE
+559 
-566 ENYKNNNWLDFNAK
+566 
-580 NIPEIIANN
+580 
-589 EIVFLDITADW
+589 
-600 CITCKF
+600 
-606 NKINVL
+606 
-612 NSKTISEFFDS
+612 
-623 QEVTLIKAD
+623 
-632 WTQPNEKINK
+632 
-642 FLKKYN
+642 
-648 KFGIPFNAF
+648 
-657 YSSKFPKGIVMN
+657 
-669 EILTRNKYLKH
+669 
-680 IIKLNK
+680 
-686 KHDY
+686 